1 MSLEYLQRDGVN
13 LSYAHAVENFTIL
26 IPLHNEAE
34 RVSTAL
40 NVLMSYLKTVSCHC
54 NILLVENGSK
64 DATVEKLKSAVKT
77 FDNVSYVRLPK
88 ACLGNALRN
97 GIEYASS
104 ESMVYLPIDMSID
117 LDFVPRS
124 LKLLDE
130 NDVVVGSKRKNGAN
144 DRRPIVRRMLSV
156 SYHYITRLLFGID
169 VTDTTCVKAFRRSS
183 VLPLISKIRFN
194 NIFETELLI
203 RAEMAGKKVAELPV
217 IVHDKRLPKE
227 SLLRKVLR
235 KLTGIV
241 ALRLML
247 FLEGDVGNDEDL
259 RDHLILS

>member
-1 MSLEYLQRDGVN
+1 MSLKCIQQDGADLNYV
-13 LSYAHAVENFTIL
+13 HATEDFTIL
-26 IPLHNEAE
+26 IPLYNEAE
-34 RVSTAL
+34 KVSTAL

-54 NILLVENGSK
+54 DILLVENGSK

-77 FDNVSYVRLPK
+77 FGNVSYVKLPK
-88 ACLGNALRN
+88 ACLGEALRN
-97 GIEYASS
+97 GIKYASC
-104 ESMVYLPIDMSID
+104 ESMVYLPIDLSID

-124 LKLLDE
+124 LKLLSE

-183 VLPLISKIRFN
+183 ILPLIGKIRFN
-194 NIFETELLI
+194 QIFETELVI
-203 RAEMAGKKVAELPV
+203 RAEMAGKKVVELPV

-227 SLLRKVLR
+227 SLLTKILR

-247 FLEGDVGNDEDL
+247 FLEGD
-259 RDHLILS
+259 RKR

>member
-1 MSLEYLQRDGVN
+1 MTLEYLQRDDAEQN
-13 LSYAHAVENFTIL
+13 YIHAAEEFTIL
-26 IPLHNEAE
+26 IPLYNEAAK
-34 RVSTAL
+34 VSVAL
-40 NVLMSYLKTVSCHC
+40 NALMAYLKSVSCHC
-54 NILLVENGSK
+54 DILFVENGSK
-64 DATVEKLKSAVKT
+64 DATVEKLKNATKT
-77 FDNVSYVRLPK
+77 FGNVSYVRLPK
-88 ACLGNALRN
+88 ACLGDALRN
-97 GIEYASS
+97 GIQHASS
-104 ESMVYLPIDMSID
+104 ESMIYLPIDLSID

-124 LKLLDE
+124 LKLLGE

-144 DRRPIVRRMLSV
+144 DRRPIVRRILSV

-183 VLPLISKIRFN
+183 VLPLINRVRFN

-203 RAEMAGKKVAELPV
+203 RAEKAGKKVAELPV
-217 IVHDKRLPKE
+217 TVHDKRLPKE

-247 FLEGDVGNDEDL
+247 FLEGDIGNDEHL
-259 RDHLILS
+259 RDHVVLS

>member
-1 MSLEYLQRDGVN
+1 MSLEYLQRDGADQN
-13 LSYAHAVENFTIL
+13 FIHAAEDFTIL
-26 IPLHNEAE
+26 IPLHNEAGK
-34 RVSTAL
+34 VSTAL
-40 NVLMSYLKTVSCHC
+40 NVLMSYLKSVSCHC
-54 NILLVENGSK
+54 DILLVENGSK
-64 DATVEKLKSAVKT
+64 DATAEKLKSAVKT
-77 FDNVSYVRLPK
+77 FGNVSYVRLPK

-97 GIEYASS
+97 GIQHASS
-104 ESMVYLPIDMSID
+104 ESMIYLPIDLSID

-130 NDVVVGSKRKNGAN
+130 NDVVVGSKRKDGAN

-156 SYHYITRLLFGID
+156 AYYYITRLLFGID

-183 VLPLISKIRFN
+183 VLPLIGKVRFN
-194 NIFETELLI
+194 DIFETELLI
-203 RAEMAGKKVAELPV
+203 RAEKAGKKVAELPV
-217 IVHDKRLPKE
+217 TVHDRRLPKE
-227 SLLRKVLR
+227 SLLKKVLR